1 MATDKYQDF
10 LDRYQDIHLPF
21 ARYCTSQ
28 AFGITA
34 TEDLM
39 QEAVLITLNAY
50 EHIEQKHKLLGYMI
64 GVVNN
69 LVRNQ
74 KRRQKFSGQW
84 NEAQLE
90 YLAAR
95 VADPA
100 LLLDIEYLYHRLQAL
115 PREQREALIL
125 FEISGCSIR
134 EISEVQDC
142 SEGAV
147 KARLH
152 RARKAL
158 KKAYEEKTTASAFSL
173 TESLAALVAI
183 LSQTS

>member
-1 MATDKYQDF
+1 MITDKYQDF
-10 LDRYQDIHLPF
+10 LSRYQEIHLPF
-21 ARYCTSQ
+21 ARYCTSL
-28 AFGITA
+28 AFGIMA

-39 QEAVLITLNAY
+39 QESVLITLDTY
-50 EHIEQKHKLLGYMI
+50 DRIEQKHNLLAYMI

-74 KRRQKFSGQW
+74 KRRMKFSGQW
-84 NEAQLE
+84 NEAQSE
-90 YLAAR
+90 YLTAR

-100 LLLDIEYLYHRLQAL
+100 LLVDIEYLYRCLQSL
-115 PREQREALIL
+115 PRGQKEALVL

-134 EISEVQDC
+134 EIAGVQDC

-158 KKAYEEKTTASAFSL
+158 KEAYEGQANVRKL
-173 TESLAALVAI
+173 PLAECLAMFVAI
-183 LSQTS
+183 LIQSS